1 MRKAVL
7 LLSIFS
13 FAFAQE
19 SLEELKRQLEEQKRL
34 IRELEKKIEALEKQ
48 LEAKEKQSEA
58 REQKLE
64 AKEEVKEE
72 QKPAPA
78 DRTIQLGAPY
88 EEKLKAFQIY
98 SFKQT
103 DFLPDIALTVDTS
116 LVGRSKN
123 DQELKSLEIPELYHN
138 HGGDEHGTLNK
149 KRGFNFNY
157 AELSLYAPVDPYFDL
172 YAVIPFSENGSE
184 VEEAY
189 AVTRG
194 LPFGFQFKVG
204 KFRSSFGRL
213 NAQHSHV
220 WDFANIPLVYK
231 VFLGDDGLKEKGVQL
246 NWLAPTP
253 FYLLFGVEVLQ
264 GENEQSFGTEGFSAP
279 IQKCTQQQQC
289 TQTSSI
295 TVGDTKKPNLYVGF
309 VKTSFDVGDL
319 SVLTGLSFATGHTRI
334 NYLDDANNPY
344 AFAGKTKLYGFDLT
358 AKYMIDSYRYISFQ
372 GEYLYRDQKGTKY
385 EYVSNSNNSNVLDLQ
400 LSGIEKKQGG
410 FYSQVVWRFAQRWRA
425 GVQYNLINKNDIK
438 GVKEDLPNNLH
449 AYYAMLE
456 YNPTEFSRIRL
467 QVGQNRAF
475 FDSNNNRKTINEVI
489 LQFNFTIGAH
499 GAHPF

>member
-1 MRKAVL
+1 MKKAML

-13 FAFAQE
+13 FAVAQE
-19 SLEELKRQLEEQKRL
+19 VKKEQ
-34 IRELEKKIEALEKQ
+34 E
-48 LEAKEKQSEA
+48 
-58 REQKLE
+58 
-64 AKEEVKEE
+64 
-72 QKPAPA
+72 PAPA
-78 DRTIQLGAPY
+78 DRSLQLRSKY
-88 EEKLKAFQIY
+88 DERLKALQITPTGQR
-98 SFKQT
+98 S
-103 DFLPDIALTVDTS
+103 LLNLSLIVDTS
-116 LVGRSKN
+116 FVARNKN
-123 DQELKSLEIPELYHN
+123 DREFRHLEIPGLYHRHEGN
-138 HGGDEHGTLNK
+138 GHGHGILNE
-149 KRGFNFNY
+149 KRGFNLNY

-172 YAVIPFSENGSE
+172 YATIPFSEDGAE

-213 NAQHSHV
+213 NAQHPHA
-220 WDFANIPLVYK
+220 WDFANQPLIYK

-264 GENEQSFGTEGFSAP
+264 GENEQSFGTEGF
-279 IQKCTQQQQC
+279 KVDDVE
-289 TQTSSI
+289 
-295 TVGDTKKPNLYVGF
+295 VGDTKKPNLYLGF
-309 VKTSFDVGDL
+309 VKTSFDVGNL
-319 SVLTGLSFATGHTRI
+319 SVLTGLSFATGHSRV
-334 NYLDDANNPY
+334 NHLYADHPH

-385 EYVSNSNNSNVLDLQ
+385 EYEDSTLETDELK
-400 LSGIEKKQGG
+400 KKQGG
-410 FYSQVVWRFAQRWRA
+410 FYTQLVFKFDRRWRA
-425 GVQYNLINKNDIK
+425 GFQYNLINKNDVK
-438 GVKEDLPNNLH
+438 KNGVKADLPSNLP

-456 YNPTEFSRIRL
+456 YSPTEFSRIRF

-475 FDSNNNRKTINEVI
+475 FHHGSRETVNEFI
-489 LQFNFTIGAH
+489 LQFNFAIGAH

>member
-1 MRKAVL
+1 MKKTML

-13 FAFAQE
+13 FTFAQD
-19 SLEELKRQLEEQKRL
+19 SLEELKRQLEEQRRQ
-34 IRELEKKIEALEKQ
+34 IRELEKKIEALEK
-48 LEAKEKQSEA
+48 
-58 REQKLE
+58 QKLE

-72 QKPAPA
+72 QKPTPA
-78 DRTIQLGAPY
+78 DRTLQLRAKY
-88 EEKLKAFQIY
+88 DERLKAFQIY
-98 SFKQT
+98 PFRQT
-103 DFLPDIALTVDTS
+103 AFLPDLSLIVDTS
-116 LVGRSKN
+116 FVARNKN
-123 DQELKSLEIPELYHN
+123 DQEFKHLEIPGLYHKHED
-138 HGGDEHGTLNK
+138 HGHGHGTLNE
-149 KRGFNFNY
+149 KRGFNLNY
-157 AELSLYAPVDPYFDL
+157 AELYLYAPVDPYFDL
-172 YAVIPFSENGSE
+172 YATIPFSEDGAE

-213 NAQHSHV
+213 NAQHPHV
-220 WDFANIPLVYK
+220 WDFANQPLVYK

-264 GENEQSFGTEGFSAP
+264 GENEQSFGTEGFKVNTKKDGSG
-279 IQKCTQQQQC
+279 TY
-289 TQTSSI
+289 I

-309 VKTSFDVGDL
+309 VKTSFDVGNL
-319 SVLTGLSFATGHTRI
+319 SVLTGLSFATGHSRI
-334 NYLDDANNPY
+334 NHLDDEEDPH

-372 GEYLYRDQKGTKY
+372 GEYIYRDQKGTRY
-385 EYVSNSNNSNVLDLQ
+385 GYNNAGNLVTPN
-400 LSGIEKKQGG
+400 IKKEQGG
-410 FYSQVVWRFAQRWRA
+410 FYSQLVLRFAQRWRA
-425 GVQYNLINKNDIK
+425 GFQYNLINKNDVK
-438 GVKEDLPNNLH
+438 VAGVNKNLPDNLP

-475 FDSNNNRKTINEVI
+475 FDANNNRKTVNEVI
-489 LQFNFTIGAH
+489 LQFNFAIGAH